1 MATHAERVQVAVRH
15 LRRSDPV
22 MREMIDRVGP
32 CTLRLKRDR
41 FALLAKSILSQ
52 QISTAAARTIRGR
65 VEALVAPERIAPQ
78 TLLGLSVEEL
88 RGAGVSARKAEYLHD
103 LARKASDGTIRLHRI
118 GRMSNEDVIR
128 ELTQVRGIGRWTVEM
143 LLMFSLGRLDVFPL
157 DDLSLR
163 NAISANYPVSQPPG
177 KAELLELAACWSPY
191 ETVASWYCWR
201 ILEDD
206 EW

>member
-1 MATHAERVQVAVRH
+1 MATHAERIRVAVRH
-15 LRRSDPV
+15 LRKCDPV

-32 CTLRLKRDR
+32 CTLKLKRDR
-41 FALLAKSILSQ
+41 FALLAWSILSQ

-65 VEALVAPERIAPQ
+65 VEALVAPERITPQ
-78 TLLGLSVEEL
+78 SLLALSVEQL
-88 RGAGVSARKAEYLHD
+88 RGAGVSARKAEYLQD
-103 LARKASDGTIRLHRI
+103 LALKAGDGTIRLHRV
-118 GRMSNEDVIR
+118 GRMSNEEIIR

-143 LLMFSLGRLDVFPL
+143 LLMFSLGRLDVFPV

-163 NAISANYPVSQPPG
+163 NAIAASYPVSPSPG
-177 KAELLELAACWSPY
+177 KAELLELAARWSPY

-201 ILEDD
+201 ILEDE